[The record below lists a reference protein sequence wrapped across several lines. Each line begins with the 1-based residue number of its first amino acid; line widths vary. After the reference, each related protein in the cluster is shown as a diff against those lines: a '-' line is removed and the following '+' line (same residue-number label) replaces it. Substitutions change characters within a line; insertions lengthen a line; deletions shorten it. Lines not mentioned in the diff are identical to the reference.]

1 MKKKIVTML
10 LLATLSVS
18 VVGCGTGSF
27 SGSTKENSKTSQSEE
42 KEEEAK
48 EPTDLTGVWA
58 SENKDGSYQEATIT
72 DDSIEI
78 TGFPMMGQQ
87 NPFIGLERILH
98 QLNLLKNIHG
108 LLIGIKKK

>member
-1 MKKKIVTML
+1 MKRKIVTML

-18 VVGCGTGSF
+18 VVGCGTSSS
-27 SGSTKENSKTSQSEE
+27 SGSTKEDTKTSQSEE

-78 TGFPMMGQQ
+78 NWISDDGATKSIYWSGT
-87 NPFIGLERILH
+87 
-98 QLNLLKNIHG
+98 
-108 LLIGIKKK
+108 